1 MEHGNPR
8 NLKTGKKSL
17 SPILLW
23 AVFAS
28 LPSSWTNDSRL
39 QQQWIAMCLSWNR
52 ERSWQYVWKCALF
65 TNPYWSPS
73 RLLLLRSHKLDHSNM
88 SVDVELHW
96 QSYEREDN
104 KFNFITAGRRRRRP
118 TANQQLIWI
127 KQFFNL
133 QSGLFVRALDC
144 EPDQKNMLKTS
155 TVRRELCAKVVK
167 SALALA

>member
-8 NLKTGKKSL
+8 NVKTGKKSL

-52 ERSWQYVWKCALF
+52 EREVG
-65 TNPYWSPS
+65 
-73 RLLLLRSHKLDHSNM
+73 NM
-88 SVDVELHW
+88 SENVHYSRTRIDLPHGRCCAHTNWTTRIWALMLSYIGSRTSEKTTNLISLQPDDDVD
-96 QSYEREDN
+96 
-104 KFNFITAGRRRRRP
+104 
-118 TANQQLIWI
+118 QQLIRI

-144 EPDQKNMLKTS
+144 ERDQKNMLKTS
-155 TVRRELCAKVVK
+155 TVRRELCAEVVK